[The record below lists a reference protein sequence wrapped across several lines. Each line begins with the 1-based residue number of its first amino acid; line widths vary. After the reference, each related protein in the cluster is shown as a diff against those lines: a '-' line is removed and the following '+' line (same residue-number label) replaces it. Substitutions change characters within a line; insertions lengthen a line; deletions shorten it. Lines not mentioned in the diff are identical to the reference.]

1 MTIQTKG
8 VSPELAEVAQES
20 GETEPGARWQLYACC
35 ILLVACTISWR
46 RQTYFTGGL
55 DPVVAA
61 KGVIG
66 VVAAG
71 IAALLAHRR
80 SAVVSFGGRTVAFAA
95 LYLSVSLIGGASA
108 GTLLPAAV
116 IVVRV
121 VLMLTTI
128 ALLISVFGP
137 ERFTAAIMTAL
148 GAALTLAVVTGVGSV
163 TSGRLAGGIP
173 PMAPNEIALQSGL
186 IAIYAAHRLVA
197 GERRPI
203 FVALVFVPM
212 ALMWLT
218 GSRTTTATAV
228 LALLIVT
235 VQARRFSPTAFCGLV
250 LAVPLVAY
258 ATFATGA
265 VSGLLLRGG
274 DQNIGTLSSRTIAW
288 NAALTMDVSTYQR
301 WFGGGLTL
309 KRIPVTGQYWNE
321 QLLDSSWISA
331 LVQTGLVGFCCVVL
345 WVGATFV
352 ASVRADW
359 STRLLLTGWLTFIV
373 LRSVLES
380 GLFDASTAFIAFAT
394 VSLTSEARARAPQD
408 ASALARVGT
417 APGVPRARATGGPGW
432 RAQSLT
438 ARKK

>member
-1 MTIQTKG
+1 MTIQTKRMPPDLVVRAPATG
-8 VSPELAEVAQES
+8 PAEPKGAD
-20 GETEPGARWQLYACC
+20 ARWQLYACC
-35 ILLVACTISWR
+35 VLLVACTISWR

-66 VVAAG
+66 VVAAA

-80 SAVVSFGGRTVAFAA
+80 GAVLSLGGRTVGFAA
-95 LYLSVSLIGGASA
+95 LYLGASLLGGASA
-108 GTLLPAAV
+108 DTLLPAAV

-121 VLMLTTI
+121 VLMLSTI
-128 ALLISVFGP
+128 ALLISVYGT

-148 GAALTLAVVTGVGSV
+148 GGALALAVLTGAGSV

-173 PMAPNEIALQSGL
+173 PLAPNEIALQSGL
-186 IAIYAAHRLVA
+186 LAIYATHRLVA
-197 GERRPI
+197 GERRPV
-203 FVALVFVPM
+203 FVALVFVPL
-212 ALMWLT
+212 AIMWLT

-228 LALLIVT
+228 VALLLVT
-235 VQARRFSPTAFCGLV
+235 LQARKFTPAAFCGLV
-250 LAVPLVAY
+250 LAVPVAAY

-288 NAALTMDVSTYQR
+288 NAALHMDVSTYQR

-331 LVQTGLVGFCCVVL
+331 LVQTGLVGFCCVLL
-345 WVGATFV
+345 WVAATAV
-352 ASVRADW
+352 AAVRAPW
-359 STRLLLTGWLTFIV
+359 STRLLLTGWLAFIV

-394 VSLTSEARARAPQD
+394 VSLTSEARPRTPGPTD
-408 ASALARVGT
+408 VASARRSGRSTSRLS
-417 APGVPRARATGGPGW
+417 P
-432 RAQSLT
+432 
-438 ARKK
+438 